1 MIGGGAGRL
10 SGVWTVSTFVGL
22 VLELKRFGIEMGCVT
37 ETPGI
42 GKSSTP
48 ERSSALAWMVI
59 SCDFEDS
66 VDVCRE

>member
-1 MIGGGAGRL
+1 MLVFELRRL
-10 SGVWTVSTFVGL
+10 
-22 VLELKRFGIEMGCVT
+22 GIEIGCVT
-37 ETPGI
+37 GNPCAGI

-66 VDVCRE
+66 VEVLRE